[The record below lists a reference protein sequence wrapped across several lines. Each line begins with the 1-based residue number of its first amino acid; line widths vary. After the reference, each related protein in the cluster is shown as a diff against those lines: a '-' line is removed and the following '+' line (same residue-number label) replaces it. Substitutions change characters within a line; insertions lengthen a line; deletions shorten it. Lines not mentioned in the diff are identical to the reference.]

1 MAHEHS
7 IDKLTAVWLLPVV
20 APIVAAATGGNL
32 CTVIPHDSP
41 ALQHTLVASYILW
54 GTGVPFAMSILVLYI
69 HRLTIYKVTPLRI
82 PLQLPHN
89 LFLIATISS
98 LSSCPSPSSF
108 SVFLVFFYR
117 SIINSSSPP
126 QKS

>member
-1 MAHEHS
+1 MAHEHA

-69 HRLTIYKVTPLRI
+69 HRLTVYKVP
-82 PLQLPHN
+82 PPQ
-89 LFLIATISS
+89 
-98 LSSCPSPSSF
+98 PSPS
-108 SVFLVFFYR
+108 VTHNLVYL
-117 SIINSSSPP
+117 PP
-126 QKS
+126 CYHAAP